1 MLRICCGFATVSP
14 EVIGWSH
21 GPTTVLMDCYGCAT
35 VLRRSLRLWHGL
47 IGHTYIKSSAEQPLS
62 TLSRCRRRGR
72 LWNSSRKNKICCW
85 LKLNS
90 LQLKIHINQTKDKK
104 KKKRRSVWAKDWLQ
118 RRVLHGQYE
127 KLIVELREEDAR
139 GYKNYM
145 RISSELFQELL
156 ERVGPKFDK
165 KTPLWQI
172 SPHGSDTD
180 RLWISYGAYGCVLAF
195 TVIYGFLR
203 GLTVPYGRNWNFWTC
218 WK

>member
-1 MLRICCGFATVSP
+1 MLRLCNGSATVS
-14 EVIGWSH
+14 
-21 GPTTVLMDCYGCAT
+21 TVMTRFDCP
-35 VLRRSLRLWHGL
+35 
-47 IGHTYIKSSAEQPLS
+47 YIYKAQQKQPLS
-62 TLSRCRRRGR
+62 TLSRYRRRGR
-72 LWNSSRKNKICCW
+72 FWNSPRKNKICCW
-85 LKLNS
+85 LQLNS
-90 LQLKIHINQTKDKK
+90 LQLQIHINQPKDKK

-145 RISSELFQELL
+145 GISSELFQELL